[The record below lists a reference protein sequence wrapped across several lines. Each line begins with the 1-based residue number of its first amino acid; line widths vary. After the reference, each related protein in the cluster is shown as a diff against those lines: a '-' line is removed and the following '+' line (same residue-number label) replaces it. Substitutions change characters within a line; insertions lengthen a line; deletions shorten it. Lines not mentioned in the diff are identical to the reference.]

1 MRWKTS
7 KIVEL
12 LANPSWTIEIEEPGG
27 DYDSATLIL
36 SAKGAKR
43 GHFLHIAGFICKGT
57 REDENDFDIEMI
69 YVTDGQDSR
78 GGLFSEDLPTCLMYA
93 HVVARLRKAKF
104 SVVPT
109 MEAYF

>member
-27 DYDSATLIL
+27 DYDSATL
-36 SAKGAKR
+36 
-43 GHFLHIAGFICKGT
+43 LHIAGFICKGT